1 MVTSRLGPTLARLL
15 ALVAAGG
22 VVLAV
27 ALTVVGHIDHD
38 PGLNPVSRT
47 ISDYALSDRG
57 GPVEIAMFSLGLG
70 SLALLAG
77 MRGLRT
83 PVRGLASGLRA
94 PVRGL
99 ASGLLAVWGVGL
111 LCSAVVPTDP
121 VGTPALSP
129 SGQFHRYAS
138 VAAFVAL
145 PAAAVLLAGRLA
157 TDRRWRGLS
166 AYLRWLAAVCGV
178 GLVALVYVAFPGDR
192 VMIGLVERLLVA
204 SEVALVGVL
213 AVGLARSVR
222 WPPRLAGGV

>member
-77 MRGLRT
+77 MR
-83 PVRGLASGLRA
+83 GLRA